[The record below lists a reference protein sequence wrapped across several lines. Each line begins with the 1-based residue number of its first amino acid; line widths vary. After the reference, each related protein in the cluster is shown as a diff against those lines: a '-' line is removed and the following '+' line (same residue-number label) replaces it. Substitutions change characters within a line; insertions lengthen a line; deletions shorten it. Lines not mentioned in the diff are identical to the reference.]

1 MDWLINLYIFATFY
15 YYIFWMIVKYRNW
28 RPKWRKYWPSCR
40 RWTSRT
46 SWVTTWSSASW
57 AVTRYPWAAWAFIWV
72 WPATWTWPIWTCPT
86 CHGSSVMTPSSPL
99 TPMRP
104 FTWKLFNQANG
115 VHSMGGGM
123 VNSMNNHDDVVVVS
137 NGCGMLPDSNLDPNA
152 NVYTPITLGNGDL

>member
-1 MDWLINLYIFATFY
+1 MTEVLTVMSTMNEPNQLGHNMVISELGSHALSMSSLSIYLGLTSNVNLADL
-15 YYIFWMIVKYRNW
+15 NL
-28 RPKWRKYWPSCR
+28 SD
-40 RWTSRT
+40 
-46 SWVTTWSSASW
+46 
-57 AVTRYPWAAWAFIWV
+57 
-72 WPATWTWPIWTCPT
+72 T

-104 FTWKLFNQANG
+104 FTWKLFNHANG
-115 VHSMGGGM
+115 VQSMGGGM